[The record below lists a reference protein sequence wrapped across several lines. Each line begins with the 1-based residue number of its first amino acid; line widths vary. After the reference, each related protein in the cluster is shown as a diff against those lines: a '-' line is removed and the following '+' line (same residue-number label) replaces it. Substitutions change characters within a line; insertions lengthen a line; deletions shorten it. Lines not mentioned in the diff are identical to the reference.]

1 MSVANVGRPV
11 KAGVLVLRY
20 ALFAVISSL
29 VNLGAQVAAV
39 ALYRGPYAISLS
51 ILVGT
56 GCGLL
61 VKYLLDKRH
70 IFQFETRSLAH
81 DGRLFFMYSFFGGF
95 TTLLFWGSEAA
106 FQWQFG
112 TDMMRYLGGA
122 IGLAV
127 GYVVKYQLDKRFVF
141 VMPASAEP
149 KP

>member
-1 MSVANVGRPV
+1 M
-11 KAGVLVLRY
+11 KAGTLVVRY
-20 ALFAVISSL
+20 VLFAVCSSL
-29 VNLGAQVAAV
+29 VNLGTQAAAM
-39 ALYRGPYAISLS
+39 ALYGGPYAISFS
-51 ILVGT
+51 ILAGT
-56 GCGLL
+56 ACGLL

-112 TDMMRYLGGA
+112 TDLMRYLGGA
-122 IGLAV
+122 IGLAM

-141 VMPASAEP
+141 VAPAAEP
-149 KP
+149 GT